1 MQKGE
6 GTHNYHKFVL
16 PIGVGSDDLAQRERE
31 VFLIRLAQIDRIK
44 KLKEK
49 TLDNSTVLC
58 KYA

>member
-16 PIGVGSDDLAQRERE
+16 PIGVGSDDLAQRERDRERE

-49 TLDNSTVLC
+49 NFR
-58 KYA
+58 